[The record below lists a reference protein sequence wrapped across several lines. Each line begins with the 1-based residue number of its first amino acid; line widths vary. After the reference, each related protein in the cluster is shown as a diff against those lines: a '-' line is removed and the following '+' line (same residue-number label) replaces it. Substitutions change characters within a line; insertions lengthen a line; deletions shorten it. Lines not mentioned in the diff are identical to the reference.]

1 MSSPMSR
8 VKGKQIRSKKI
19 TQLDQDNREGSSS
32 QKKHNVITSRV
43 IKYKVYG
50 DDKQLKASPT
60 RKNYMNPNDH
70 LKEGLRTERLTSLK
84 NEFSEN
90 TIKRTINLQ
99 DSPPEAEE
107 EKVVLKATKS
117 PKSPVTDK
125 RSIYDKTLN

>member
-1 MSSPMSR
+1 
-8 VKGKQIRSKKI
+8 
-19 TQLDQDNREGSSS
+19 
-32 QKKHNVITSRV
+32 
-43 IKYKVYG
+43 
-50 DDKQLKASPT
+50 
-60 RKNYMNPNDH
+60 MNPNDH